1 MKGLMK
7 ILIKFLI
14 RVLISFLIK
23 TQPDSTS
30 FDAT

>member
-14 RVLISFLIK
+14 RVLIK